1 MSTLIGS
8 SNLDY
13 HANRTHLSSSN
24 LKMLL
29 KHPDQFYQEWVMGQ
43 KVEQEERAVFT
54 EGSFVHTLILEPE
67 KVAEYVVFPGLRKSG
82 KVWEEFKAANP
93 GKTILSAPQ
102 VNRCEAL
109 YQSYK
114 NTKVALELVQNG
126 LAEHTMLSS
135 ILDVPVKARADYI
148 VPGKYIVDV
157 KTTSA
162 PTDIEMFKLTIEQ
175 YQYDLSAALY
185 CQIAFDNFNT
195 LHDFYFVVLSKED
208 GGCAV
213 YKASSN
219 TLSMGAAKVTQ
230 SIVKYKKGLATGNW
244 LEQAKVELCEEI
256 EEV

>member
-1 MSTLIGS
+1 
-8 SNLDY
+8 
-13 HANRTHLSSSN
+13 
-24 LKMLL
+24 MLL

-43 KVEQEERAVFT
+43 KTEQVERSVFS
-54 EGSFVHTLILEPE
+54 EGSFTHTLILEPE
-67 KVAEYVVFPGLRKSG
+67 KIAEYAIFPGLRKSG
-82 KVWEEFKAANP
+82 KVWEDFKAANP
-93 GKTILSAPQ
+93 NKIILSAPQ

-114 NTKVALELVQNG
+114 ATKVATELVQNG
-126 LAEHTMLSS
+126 FPEHTMLSE
-135 ILDVPVKARADYI
+135 ILGVPVKARADYI

-162 PTDIEMFKLTIEQ
+162 PTDIDMFKLTIEQ

-185 CQIAFDNFNT
+185 CQIAFDNYNA

-219 TLSMGAAKVTQ
+219 TLSIGAAKVTQ
-230 SIVKYKKGLATGNW
+230 AIVKYKRGLETGNW
-244 LEQAKVELCEEI
+244 LEQVKVELCEEV